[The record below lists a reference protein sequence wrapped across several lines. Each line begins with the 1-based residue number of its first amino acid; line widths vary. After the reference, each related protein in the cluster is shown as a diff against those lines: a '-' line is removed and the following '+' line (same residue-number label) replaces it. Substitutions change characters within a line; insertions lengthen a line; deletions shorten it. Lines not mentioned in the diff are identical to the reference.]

1 VRQAGPVFALP
12 AVDKELRVQA
22 RTRTV
27 GTVSATAAVILA
39 VMLTQE
45 PAKADLTGATS
56 PLDGTS
62 LTGSTTAGVPK
73 ALRIKG
79 VQTGETVVKLSG
91 SSVSRPTRPPRTAIP
106 TTLSSPTS
114 SRKPKAAPHRST
126 ESAVPLTPT
135 VTTTTT
141 GTTTPTLAPT
151 TAQAIAA
158 PASTTAVLPNRSGL
172 SWASG
177 VYVSSDTVAATEAFA
192 AWRGRPVD
200 VVVAWSGRTTWS
212 DIVSPSWLYQIWAG
226 TPYTKV
232 FGVAPIPE
240 GDGSTLAACAAGD
253 YNEKWV
259 QFGNNIKAAGLDD
272 ETIVRLGW
280 EFNGDWYKWQA
291 DNPAQFAACW
301 RQIYTTTESV
311 APALRW
317 DWTVNRGR
325 GQSVK
330 DARQAYPGDKYV
342 DFVGVDAY
350 DAWPGAVDEASWNQ
364 QFAAPLGLKFWA
376 DFAKV
381 HHKLLSIPEW
391 GVYPGPSSGGNS
403 GGDNAFYI
411 AKMEAFFRS
420 LGSNLGYESY
430 FNEDKSYYAGSLFG
444 PAQNPKAAAQYLED
458 VHP

>member
-1 VRQAGPVFALP
+1 
-12 AVDKELRVQA
+12 VQA

-27 GTVSATAAVILA
+27 GTVSATAAVILT

-45 PAKADLTGATS
+45 PAKADLAGATS
-56 PLDGTS
+56 PVGGTG
-62 LTGSTTAGVPK
+62 LTGSTTAGAPNP
-73 ALRIKG
+73 LRAKD
-79 VQTGETVVKLSG
+79 VQAGETVTRLPASSG
-91 SSVSRPTRPPRTAIP
+91 SRPAHPPRTAIP
-106 TTLSSPTS
+106 SRPTPVK
-114 SRKPKAAPHRST
+114 KPDAVPGRST
-126 ESAVPLTPT
+126 ESVVPLTPSAT
-135 VTTTTT
+135 AT
-141 GTTTPTLAPT
+141 TLAPSIT
-151 TAQAIAA
+151 PSAAPVAAAPVAAA
-158 PASTTAVLPNRSGL
+158 PANTAAALPNRSGL
-172 SWASG
+172 PWASG
-177 VYVSSDTVAATEAFA
+177 VYVASDTVAATEAFA

-253 YNEKWV
+253 YNQQWV

-280 EFNGDWYKWQA
+280 EFNGNWYKWQA
-291 DNPAQFAACW
+291 SNPRQFAACW

-376 DFAKV
+376 DFARV
-381 HHKLLSIPEW
+381 HHKLLAVPEW
-391 GVYPGPSSGGNS
+391 GVYPGPASGGNS

-430 FNEDKSYYAGSLFG
+430 FNEDKSYYAGSLVG
-444 PAQNPKAAAQYLED
+444 PAQNPKAAAQYLKD
-458 VHP
+458 VRP